1 MCTTHTAGILESLL
15 KMIYGV
21 DSLIMMVNKK
31 TRFPAQAILAMATFL
46 KTFHHALDN
55 VDANLK
61 ELPVLRPAKAN
72 AQGSATSPS
81 ASNAAALGPFVLP
94 NRQVSF
100 ARVQKC
106 CALRAR
112 ASWRPRDTRPATRR
126 R

>member
-1 MCTTHTAGILESLL
+1 
-15 KMIYGV
+15 MIYGV

-31 TRFPAQAILAMATFL
+31 PKFPAQALLAMATFL

-61 ELPVLRPAKAN
+61 DLPVLRPAKATLQ
-72 AQGSATSPS
+72 ASGTSPS
-81 ASNAAALGPFVLP
+81 ASNASALGSFVLP

-106 CALRAR
+106 FPLPAARTRELEASRPLALAH
-112 ASWRPRDTRPATRR
+112 AVVDESS
-126 R
+126 